1 MFAAIGDTPYNIML
15 FLHILTAFV
24 GFAPAF
30 VHPIIAGQMDRGSLD
45 GRPTVFSF
53 MAQNSMRIY
62 GSAIIVSGLLGFGV
76 AGMSDEVYKV
86 SQGWLVAAVIV
97 WIAINGV
104 LHAGIVP
111 AEKAIAAAGAARDEA
126 AEKKL
131 AIAGAA
137 ATLLFLVQLY
147 LMVFKP
153 GL

>member
-1 MFAAIGDTPYNIML
+1 MFAAIGDTPYNIVL
-15 FLHILTAFV
+15 FLHILTAFI

-30 VHPIIAGQMDRGSLD
+30 VHPLLGGQMDRASLD
-45 GRPTVFSF
+45 DRSTVFSF

-62 GSAIIVSGLLGFGV
+62 GGSIVVTGLLGFGV
-76 AGMSDEVYKV
+76 AGMSDEVFKV

-131 AIAGAA
+131 ATAGGI